1 MVPEE
6 RVRDLGSVAEEWGG
20 VEEGRDRVPA
30 AGEREPEVRA
40 EEAVQVRAEVCGT
53 AGPAGVVVQ
62 VLVVGREQEE
72 AAPEV
77 GEPVA
82 DQVEAEL
89 GLDPEDQVRELEAP
103 AEDGAR
109 ELDRVGVADQ
119 VEAVEERVRVW
130 AEDSGQAEPVL
141 VRVVEQDLAEVAL
154 VRVEVGE
161 ALEPGVQELAEG
173 ERGRVEDSA
182 EAAQVRAERVQAEAE
197 RGSRENG

>member
-6 RVRDLGSVAEEWGG
+6 RVRDLGSAAEEWEG
-20 VEEGRDRVPA
+20 VEEGRDRAPA
-30 AGEREPEVRA
+30 AEREPEVRA

-62 VLVVGREQEE
+62 VLVVGREQAE

-82 DQVEAEL
+82 DQVETEL
-89 GLDPEDQVRELEAP
+89 GLDPEEVRELEAP
-103 AEDGAR
+103 AEAGAR

-130 AEDSGQAEPVL
+130 AEEDSGQ
-141 VRVVEQDLAEVAL
+141 AEVAL
-154 VRVEVGE
+154 VRVEVAE
-161 ALEPGVQELAEG
+161 ALEAGVQELAEE
-173 ERGRVEDSA
+173 ERAQVEQDSA